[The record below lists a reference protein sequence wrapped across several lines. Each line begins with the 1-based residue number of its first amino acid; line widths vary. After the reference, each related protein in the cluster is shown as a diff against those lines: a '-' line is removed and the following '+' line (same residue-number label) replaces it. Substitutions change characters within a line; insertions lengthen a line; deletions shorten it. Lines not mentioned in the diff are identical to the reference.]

1 MCLNMVGVL
10 NTIDPLQKALEVRI
24 LKIIDVNVSSR
35 LYHGNIT
42 VSLKKSEHLKSIL
55 TLWKYF
61 GVN

>member
-55 TLWKYF
+55 TL
-61 GVN
+61 